1 MINTATDPM
10 TIEELSGNDCDCVM
24 SIGTN
29 EGEQQ
34 PEQQQPRA
42 PSPITGDELLYDR
55 PREFTRMELEEG
67 EWTSIY
73 IPVLSDK
80 LVLQNHN
87 DMIHKF
93 QPKFLRDFLE
103 KVLRI
108 GKVRRIDYVDR
119 DIPNS
124 STPVKAAFVHFE
136 YWYDT
141 QTARNLRQKLNTY
154 GQFRQKGY
162 MYKGKRCNFFQHSG
176 DITDPARPGYFDIR
190 INHKPIEETECDWNI
205 HQLYAEN
212 KRLEEEMS
220 TVQDTNQQM
229 QQQLETQHHMICNM
243 QTELDYY
250 RTMYTSNPTE
260 LQYNYGEQ
268 SQLDPSQMHQVQPP
282 LTEQTDIYT
291 NISRPVLQRTDSIS
305 NYR

>member
-10 TIEELSGNDCDCVM
+10 TMDELYLPTQLLRQRQVE
-24 SIGTN
+24 IAN
-29 EGEQQ
+29 EAAAADASANEQPQ
-34 PEQQQPRA
+34 VPVTE
-42 PSPITGDELLYDR
+42 ELLYDR

-80 LVLQNHN
+80 LVLKNHN
-87 DMIHKF
+87 DVINKF

-108 GKVRRIDYVDR
+108 GKIRRIDYVDR

-136 YWYDT
+136 YWYET
-141 QTARNLRQKLNTY
+141 QTARNLREKLNTY

-162 MYKGKRCNFFQHSG
+162 MYKGKRCNFYQHSG

-190 INHKPIEETECDWNI
+190 VNHKPIEETECDWNI

-220 TVQDTNQQM
+220 MLQDANQQM
-229 QQQLETQHHMICNM
+229 QQDMEVQHNIFNDM
-243 QTELDYY
+243 QGEINYY
-250 RTMYTSNPTE
+250 RTMYSNDTQGNHTE
-260 LQYNYGEQ
+260 AIGTQTPPIVEHPEQ
-268 SQLDPSQMHQVQPP
+268 GNN
-282 LTEQTDIYT
+282 LTKPAMVR
-291 NISRPVLQRTDSIS
+291 SDSIS
-305 NYR
+305 NYM

>member
-10 TIEELSGNDCDCVM
+10 TIEELNGDPCDCSMNAEHTEVAQ
-24 SIGTN
+24 
-29 EGEQQ
+29 EEQQ
-34 PEQQQPRA
+34 SRV
-42 PSPITGDELLYDR
+42 PSPPPPAEELLFDR
-55 PREFTRMELEEG
+55 PTEFTRMELELDS
-67 EWTSIY
+67 WTSIY

-80 LVLQNHN
+80 LVLKNHN
-87 DMIHKF
+87 DMINKF

-141 QTARNLRQKLNTY
+141 QTARNLRDKLNTY

-162 MYKGKRCNFFQHSG
+162 MYKGKRCNFYQHSG

-212 KRLEEEMS
+212 QRLEKEMS
-220 TVQDTNQQM
+220 ALQDENQRIM
-229 QQQLETQHHMICNM
+229 EDTTHYMMLNSNM
-243 QTELDYY
+243 QAELDYY
-250 RTMYTSNPTE
+250 RSMYSNDIPQPNIVVANPPHPEIPYEQPEWMNINTLSKPT
-260 LQYNYGEQ
+260 LTR
-268 SQLDPSQMHQVQPP
+268 SQTAHYV
-282 LTEQTDIYT
+282 
-291 NISRPVLQRTDSIS
+291 
-305 NYR
+305 

>member
-10 TIEELSGNDCDCVM
+10 TIKELTGNPCDCSM
-24 SIGTN
+24 N
-29 EGEQQ
+29 AEQTMVAQ
-34 PEQQQPRA
+34 EEQQQRV
-42 PSPITGDELLYDR
+42 PSPAPAEELQFDR
-55 PREFTRMELEEG
+55 PTEFARMELEIDA
-67 EWTSIY
+67 WTSIY

-80 LVLQNHN
+80 LVLKNHN
-87 DMIHKF
+87 DMINKF

-141 QTARNLRQKLNTY
+141 QTARNLREKLNTY

-212 KRLEEEMS
+212 QRLEKEMS

-229 QQQLETQHHMICNM
+229 QYQLEYQHNMLTNM
-243 QTELDYY
+243 QAELDYY
-250 RTMYTSNPTE
+250 RSMYSNDTTPFTIE
-260 LQYNYGEQ
+260 K
-268 SQLDPSQMHQVQPP
+268 
-282 LTEQTDIYT
+282 
-291 NISRPVLQRTDSIS
+291 PVLVRTDTVSQ
-305 NYR
+305 YE

>member
-10 TIEELSGNDCDCVM
+10 TIEELTEKMHDCSLNVEP
-24 SIGTN
+24 T
-29 EGEQQ
+29 EVAQE
-34 PEQQQPRA
+34 EQQQRV
-42 PSPITGDELLYDR
+42 PSPAPAEELMYDR
-55 PREFTRMELEEG
+55 PTEFTRMELEIDA
-67 EWTSIY
+67 WTSIY

-80 LVLQNHN
+80 LVLKNHN
-87 DMIHKF
+87 DMINKF

-141 QTARNLRQKLNTY
+141 QTARNLREKLNTY

-212 KRLEEEMS
+212 QRLEKEMS
-220 TVQDTNQQM
+220 IVQDTNQQM
-229 QQQLETQHHMICNM
+229 QSQLEYQHIMLTNM

-250 RTMYTSNPTE
+250 RSMYSNDTPQHE
-260 LQYNYGEQ
+260 LTFEKPE
-268 SQLDPSQMHQVQPP
+268 LV
-282 LTEQTDIYT
+282 
-291 NISRPVLQRTDSIS
+291 RTTTCH
-305 NYR
+305 YVE

>member
-10 TIEELSGNDCDCVM
+10 TIEELTGNPCDCSMNAEPTMV
-24 SIGTN
+24 SQ
-29 EGEQQ
+29 EEQQ
-34 PEQQQPRA
+34 PRVYSPA
-42 PSPITGDELLYDR
+42 PAAEELLFDR
-55 PREFTRMELEEG
+55 PTEFTRMELEIDA
-67 EWTSIY
+67 WTSIY

-80 LVLQNHN
+80 LVLKNHN

-141 QTARNLRQKLNTY
+141 QTARNLRDKLNTY

-162 MYKGKRCNFFQHSG
+162 MYKGKRCNFYQHSG

-212 KRLEEEMS
+212 QRLEKEMS
-220 TVQDTNQQM
+220 ALQDDNQRIIEDITHYM
-229 QQQLETQHHMICNM
+229 MINRNM

-250 RTMYTSNPTE
+250 RSMYSIDTPQPNVVVPNP
-260 LQYNYGEQ
+260 
-268 SQLDPSQMHQVQPP
+268 PQPEFIYEKP
-282 LTEQTDIYT
+282 ALVREQTAAHC
-291 NISRPVLQRTDSIS
+291 V
-305 NYR
+305 

>member
-1 MINTATDPM
+1 MIVSLYKLLLRTMINTTDTATVPM
-10 TIEELSGNDCDCVM
+10 TMDELNVPNPMEIENAADTATVPMTMDELNVPNPMEIENAAD
-24 SIGTN
+24 TN
-29 EGEQQ
+29 VNEQ
-34 PEQQQPRA
+34 
-42 PSPITGDELLYDR
+42 PITEGLLYDR
-55 PREFTRMELEEG
+55 PRDFTRMELEED

-80 LVLQNHN
+80 LVLKNHN
-87 DMIHKF
+87 DVINKF

-136 YWYDT
+136 YWYET
-141 QTARNLRQKLNTY
+141 QTARNLREKLNTY

-162 MYKGKRCNFFQHSG
+162 MYKGKRCNFYQYCG
-176 DITDPARPGYFDIR
+176 DTDPARPGYFDIR

-220 TVQDTNQQM
+220 MVQDVNQQI
-229 QQQLETQHHMICNM
+229 QQTLEVQQGFIAEM
-243 QTELDYY
+243 QTEINYY
-250 RTMYTSNPTE
+250 RSMYSMPTE
-260 LQYNYGEQ
+260 PIADTYQ
-268 SQLDPSQMHQVQPP
+268 QP
-282 LTEQTDIYT
+282 
-291 NISRPVLQRTDSIS
+291 RPMLVRSDSV
-305 NYR
+305 R